1 MEAFF
6 VYLCC
11 NISKPIMSVTSFIGK
26 VNQLALAGTPFFFI
40 IDFEKKK
47 PLVYSFEEAAKE
59 NILFDI
65 RGLCNYSKPKLN
77 SFAHQI
83 MPKQCSEDRYKTA
96 FDMVQEHLNRGDSYL
111 VNLTFPTEVS
121 FDGNLKDLFHNAQSQ
136 YKVLFKD
143 QFVSYSPECF
153 VKIKGNTIYSY
164 PMKGT
169 ISTAIPNAEQH
180 VLGNPKEIAEHA
192 TIVDLI
198 RNDLSFYASE
208 VRVNRFRYLEQINVN
223 PESLLQV
230 SSEIEGTLKNDWKVN
245 LGNLLWDMLPAGSI
259 SGAPK
264 PKTLEI
270 IRSVEADSRGY
281 YTGVYG
287 YFDGQNLDSAV
298 AIRFLEKQEN
308 KFFYRSGGGVTSQS
322 NCSEEHQE
330 LLDKIY
336 VPTF

>member
-1 MEAFF
+1 
-6 VYLCC
+6 
-11 NISKPIMSVTSFIGK
+11 MSVASFIEK
-26 VNQLALAGTPFFFI
+26 VNQLALAGTPFFFL

-47 PLVYSFEEAAKE
+47 PLVYSFEEAAKK

-65 RGLCNYSKPKLN
+65 RGFRNYSLPKPKSN
-77 SFAHQI
+77 AHQI
-83 MPKQCSEDRYKTA
+83 VPMQRSEECYKTA
-96 FDMVQEHLNRGDSYL
+96 FDQVQVHLNRGDSYL
-111 VNLTFPTEVS
+111 VNLTFPTPVS
-121 FDGNLKDLFHNAQSQ
+121 FNGNLKDLFYNAQSR

-153 VKIKGNTIYSY
+153 VNIKGNTIYSH

-169 ISTAIPNAEQH
+169 ISTAIPNAEQR

-198 RNDLSFYASE
+198 RNDLSFYASK
-208 VRVNRFRYLEQINVN
+208 VRVNRFRYIEQIKVQA
-223 PESLLQV
+223 ESLLQV
-230 SSEIEGTLKNDWKVN
+230 SSEIEGTLKDDWRAN
-245 LGNLLWDMLPAGSI
+245 LGNLLCDMLPAGSI

-298 AIRFLEKQEN
+298 AIRFLERKGQN
-308 KFFYRSGGGVTSQS
+308 FFYRSGGGVTSQS
-322 NCSEEHQE
+322 NCKKEYQE

-336 VPTF
+336 VPTL